1 MECLIRGQ
9 RLPCCLELRAG
20 RTGTVLTHLSHSPAA
35 GPGVAQVPRT
45 PVPIF
50 QSSLGFSELPLPME
64 ATSRL
69 FLLSGKSSP
78 PRRDPPGL
86 GLSRVR
92 VQLAGVLTQHWTA
105 LRRTVPVSYL
115 PSVLTHTVELCPPV
129 WDLEDYTLAW

>member
-9 RLPCCLELRAG
+9 RLPCCLELRVG
-20 RTGTVLTHLSHSPAA
+20 RTETVLTHLCHSPAT

-50 QSSLGFSELPLPME
+50 QSSLGLSELPLPAE

-78 PRRDPPGL
+78 PRQDPPGL
-86 GLSRVR
+86 GLSRG
-92 VQLAGVLTQHWTA
+92 VQLSGVLTQHWTA
-105 LRRTVPVSYL
+105 LRQTVPVSYL
-115 PSVLTHTVELCPPV
+115 PSVLTHTVELCPQIS
-129 WDLEDYTLAW
+129 DQEDYTLAW